1 VVRKRKERKRTNKKR
16 EQVWLRGCRMGR
28 EGLGDGGS
36 DGEEVEM
43 RRRGM
48 GARRMGWVRVWVCD
62 ELNEGVG

>member
-1 VVRKRKERKRTNKKR
+1 
-16 EQVWLRGCRMGR
+16 MGR

-43 RRRGM
+43 RRRGR
-48 GARRMGWVRVWVCD
+48 GARQVGWVRVWVCD